1 MQAKGTTRAQNE
13 TEGMGRDGI
22 LEAERAVLCALL
34 SGSDPWTEQ
43 EIERELGGGPTL
55 AADAI
60 AGLQR
65 CGLVNVGKRGV
76 WASRA
81 ARAMDEL
88 EV

>member
-1 MQAKGTTRAQNE
+1 MQANDTIEVEDGTESPAGDRVQQ
-13 TEGMGRDGI
+13 
-22 LEAERAVLCALL
+22 AERAVICALL
-34 SGSDPWTEQ
+34 AGSEAWTEQ
-43 EIERELGGGPTL
+43 EIARELGDGQTL

-65 CGLVNVGKRGV
+65 SGLVNVGKRGV

>member
-1 MQAKGTTRAQNE
+1 MQTNDMMQVEDETNE
-13 TEGMGRDGI
+13 LGRDR
-22 LEAERAVLCALL
+22 LEEAERAVLCSLL
-34 SGSDPWTEQ
+34 SGSEPWTEQ

-88 EV
+88 EL

>member
-1 MQAKGTTRAQNE
+1 MQATDAIEIEDE
-13 TEGMGRDGI
+13 TVATSHDRVQ
-22 LEAERAVLCALL
+22 EAERAVLCSLL
-34 SGSDPWTEQ
+34 SGSEAWTEQ
-43 EIERELGGGPTL
+43 EIERELGAGPTV

-65 CGLVNVGKRGV
+65 SGLVNVGKRGV